1 VTKGPGVGT
10 GVGNVPKVDSTSAQT
25 AYPSACESGLRVMFR
40 WASINTSRLRPY
52 SITLQSISPILIQM
66 ATATTTATAQAAF
79 ATIDL
84 SSYDA
89 EQSRLMDERCIVVD
103 EQDRAIGAL
112 DKKTCMRK
120 YALS

>member
-1 VTKGPGVGT
+1 M
-10 GVGNVPKVDSTSAQT
+10 PKVDITSAPI
-25 AYPSACESGLRVMFR
+25 AFPNPCESGLRLMLR

-52 SITLQSISPILIQM
+52 SIPLHSISPILIQM
-66 ATATTTATAQAAF
+66 ATATTTSTSAQAAF

-84 SSYDA
+84 SGYDA

-120 YALS
+120 YTLS